1 MELLTALII
10 LALTGIVVGFG
21 QGLLGLGGS
30 FIMAPVVFWLFT
42 AMGVAPDTAIKLAF
56 GTNLLVVLPTA
67 ISGALAH
74 TKKGAVWWKAAIILG
89 VCGTIGAFIGAT
101 ITSWFLG
108 AGILKPVFGFVI
120 GLGAIKML
128 TGKPSGSTEDPKEEP
143 LIWACCGFPIGVICG
158 LIGVGGG
165 IIMVP
170 VMTIWLK
177 FKMHHAVGTSLA
189 MMIFTSF
196 GGALGY
202 LIHGLSVPN
211 LPLFSIGYLNLLVW
225 ASLVVT
231 SIPVAQIGA
240 RTAHRLPATQ
250 LRYIFVAVM
259 LYIAVKMIGVFEW
272 LGLPL

>member
-1 MELLTALII
+1 
-10 LALTGIVVGFG
+10 LTGIAVGFG
-21 QGLLGLGGS
+21 QGLLGVGGS

-42 AMGVAPDTAIKLAF
+42 EMGIAPDIAIKLAF
-56 GTNLLVVLPTA
+56 GSVLLVVFPTA

-74 TKKGAVWWKAAIILG
+74 TKKEAVWWKAGIVLG
-89 VCGTIGAFIGAT
+89 ICGAFGAFVGAT

-108 AGILKPVFGFVI
+108 ARILKPVFGFII
-120 GLGAIKML
+120 GLGALRMA
-128 TGKPSGSTEDPKEEP
+128 TGEPQGSEREPNEGP
-143 LIWACCGFPIGVICG
+143 LIWGCWGFPVGLISG
-158 LIGVGGG
+158 LIGIGGG

-170 VMTIWLK
+170 VMTIVLR
-177 FKMHHAVGTSLA
+177 FRMHRAVGTSLA

-202 LIHGLSVPN
+202 VINGLAVPD
-211 LPLFSIGYLNLLVW
+211 LPPFSIGYVNLLVF

-231 SIPVAQIGA
+231 SIPVAQLGA
-240 RTAHRLPATQ
+240 RTAHRLPEMQ

-259 LYIAVKMIGVFEW
+259 LYIALRMIGVFEW